1 MQLSMRRCNPLPHN
15 TNQVMCYVYLM
26 VTSIC
31 SLVHICHF
39 TWGQVINLKMQAIA
53 STQLWVCCM
62 IQLQRIG
69 VVISYLEYAQTNLC
83 YKKRRD

>member
-1 MQLSMRRCNPLPHN
+1 
-15 TNQVMCYVYLM
+15 MCYVYLM
-26 VTSIC
+26 VNKQPCGGAKAFAEVRHCKCQVLSC
-31 SLVHICHF
+31 SF

-69 VVISYLEYAQTNLC
+69 VVISYFEYAETNLC
-83 YKKRRD
+83 CKKRRD

>member
-1 MQLSMRRCNPLPHN
+1 MQLSMRRCNPLPRN

-39 TWGQVINLKMQAIA
+39 TWGQVIQFEDA
-53 STQLWVCCM
+53 SNCIHPVMGLLYDTVTENWSGYKLLRVCP
-62 IQLQRIG
+62 
-69 VVISYLEYAQTNLC
+69 
-83 YKKRRD
+83 D